1 MFLCVRYA
9 WRGASHTIYAHNLPL
24 RNRPPPH
31 TQVEVRPGKEGEN
44 LLAIH
49 YQSQNSLTDLLLVQK
64 KLFPDGTTLP
74 PFGCGY

>member
-1 MFLCVRYA
+1 MLRLQEPHSFCA
-9 WRGASHTIYAHNLPL
+9 QHNAASF
-24 RNRPPPH
+24 PPP
-31 TQVEVRPGKEGEN
+31 QVEVRPGKEGEN

>member
-1 MFLCVRYA
+1 MDR
-9 WRGASHTIYAHNLPL
+9 SHNIYTHNSTL
-24 RNRPPPH
+24 RNRPTPPDK
-31 TQVEVRPGKEGEN
+31 QVEVRPGKEGEN